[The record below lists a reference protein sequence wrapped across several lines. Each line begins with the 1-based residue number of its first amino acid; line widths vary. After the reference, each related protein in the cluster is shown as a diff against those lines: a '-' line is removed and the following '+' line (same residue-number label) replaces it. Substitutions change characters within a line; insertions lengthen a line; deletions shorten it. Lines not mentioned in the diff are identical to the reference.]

1 MSQWAAATGEGSPIY
16 DAFSNELIIPVFQ
29 NDANNTKSRQK
40 WENCVKVGKNGN
52 NAEFGKSRNILMDPK
67 LTPDQQ
73 GTSIIETIRNF
84 AVLYGQPI
92 F

>member
-1 MSQWAAATGEGSPIY
+1 M
-16 DAFSNELIIPVFQ
+16 
-29 NDANNTKSRQK
+29 
-40 WENCVKVGKNGN
+40 KVGKNGN
-52 NAEFGKSRNILMDPK
+52 NAEFGKSHNILMDPK

>member
-40 WENCVKVGKNGN
+40 WENGN

>member
-1 MSQWAAATGEGSPIY
+1 M
-16 DAFSNELIIPVFQ
+16 
-29 NDANNTKSRQK
+29 
-40 WENCVKVGKNGN
+40 KVGKNGN